1 MRPFLDKDFLL
12 STETAKKLYHE
23 IAEQLPILDYHC
35 HLDPREIYEDR
46 RFENITQVWLGG
58 DHYKWRLMRSFGIE
72 EKYIT
77 GDATDREKFQAWAET
92 LALAV
97 GNPLYHWTHLE
108 LKNYFGFEG
117 PLTPENAE
125 AVWTLCNAQLAKPE
139 FSARNLLLR
148 SKVEVIRTTD
158 DPADSLKWHRK
169 LAGDDKTS
177 PACRGGGPASRPVEG
192 SIPSEAAAFPVKVLP
207 SYRPDKALGL
217 EKPDYL
223 DYLARLGGP
232 QSFRALVD
240 ALKDRLDYFVSL
252 GCRVSDH
259 GLAAVPFAPA
269 AEDLVEHIFQNRL
282 AGVLPSALEEKQFKT
297 ALLVEL
303 GRAYHAKGV
312 VMQLHFGVIRDLSK
326 RVYRR
331 LGPDAGIDSIGDQ
344 ASISE
349 LAAFLNALDETGQ
362 LPKTV
367 LYSLNPNDNTA
378 VETVMGA
385 FQTGEARGKLQ
396 HGSAWWFND
405 HKRGMQAQLES
416 LAAEGHLATF
426 VGMLTDSRSFLS
438 CARHEYFRRIL
449 CDLLGAWVENGEY
462 PDDKALL
469 TRIVRGV
476 CYDNAGAYFGF

>member
-1 MRPFLDKDFLL
+1 M
-12 STETAKKLYHE
+12 
-23 IAEQLPILDYHC
+23 
-35 HLDPREIYEDR
+35 
-46 RFENITQVWLGG
+46 ENL
-58 DHYKWRLMRSFGIE
+58 
-72 EKYIT
+72 
-77 GDATDREKFQAWAET
+77 
-92 LALAV
+92 
-97 GNPLYHWTHLE
+97 
-108 LKNYFGFEG
+108 
-117 PLTPENAE
+117 
-125 AVWTLCNAQLAKPE
+125 
-139 FSARNLLLR
+139 NLLNHFYTLQT
-148 SKVEVIRTTD
+148 I
-158 DPADSLKWHRK
+158 
-169 LAGDDKTS
+169 
-177 PACRGGGPASRPVEG
+177 
-192 SIPSEAAAFPVKVLP
+192 LP
-207 SYRPDKALGL
+207 SYRPDKALSL

-223 DYLARLGGP
+223 DYLTRLGGP
-232 QSFRALVD
+232 QSFRALVKV
-240 ALKDRLDYFVSL
+240 LKDRLDFFVSL

-259 GLAAVPFAPA
+259 GLAAVPY
-269 AEDLVEHIFQNRL
+269 AEASSEGIEAIFQNRL
-282 AGVLPSALEEKQFKT
+282 AGKLPSALEEKQFKT

-312 VMQLHFGVIRDLSK
+312 VMQLHFGVIRDLSR
-326 RVYRR
+326 RVYRA
-331 LGPDAGIDSIGDQ
+331 LGPDAGIDAIGDQ

-349 LAAFLNALDETGQ
+349 LAAFLNALDKTGQ

-378 VETVMGA
+378 IETVMGA

-438 CARHEYFRRIL
+438 CARHEYYRRIF